1 MRKKKPFSIRC
12 RACLTDFVLILA
24 CIGCSSDLGPTG
36 TVQGTV
42 HLDEQPLPLV
52 NVEFRDLVS
61 GHGGIG
67 PTDDRGNYAIT
78 NRFGG
83 KLPVGKYQVIVT
95 PAAPVFT
102 QEYSDTLDP
111 NAPSFVPE
119 RTFPEKY
126 STASESG
133 LSFEVVKGKNTYD
146 INMAN

>member
-1 MRKKKPFSIRC
+1 MWFLTRWRG
-12 RACLTDFVLILA
+12 CLTAVLFLA
-24 CIGCSSDLGPTG
+24 CTGCGSELGPTG

-42 HLDEQPLPLV
+42 QLEGKPLPLV
-52 NVEFRDLVS
+52 NVEFRDLVT

-67 PTDDRGNYAIT
+67 PTDDRGSYSIT
-78 NRFGG
+78 NRFSG

-102 QEYSDTLDP
+102 QEYSDNLDP
-111 NAPSFVPE
+111 DAPSYVPE

-133 LSFEVVKGKNTYD
+133 LSFEVVEGKNTYD
-146 INMAN
+146 IELTK